1 MPLIELTDEELVLL
15 LEALE
20 EVTFFRDARSNVVRA
35 AVRRRDRRLGSP
47 ETRTGE
53 VDDEHQRKAS
63 DYQALAA
70 KVTRHRRT

>member
-20 EVTFFRDARSNVVRA
+20 EAAFFRDARSNIVRA

-53 VDDEHQRKAS
+53 VGDEHQRKAQA
-63 DYQALAA
+63 YQALAS
-70 KVTRHRRT
+70 RLRQGPN